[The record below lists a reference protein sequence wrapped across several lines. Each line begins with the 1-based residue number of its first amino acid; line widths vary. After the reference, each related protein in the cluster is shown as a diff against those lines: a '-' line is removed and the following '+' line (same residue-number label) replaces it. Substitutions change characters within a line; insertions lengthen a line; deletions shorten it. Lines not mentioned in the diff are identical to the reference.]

1 MPNLDYSVVIAT
13 YNRAEHLEGCLR
25 TFMDPAAEGL
35 EVVVVDDG
43 STDTSPM
50 LVRKLASE
58 SRGERIHLLQQSNYG
73 VSVARNRGV
82 AETRTPYVF
91 FLDDDDRWF
100 PWKVQAAQLL
110 VSQTPEAAM
119 VLLRIASFT
128 DEAQLDSFHQMPLE
142 VTSHASFF
150 DFYLNPPISI
160 YGSCNVGVRRDAFT
174 SVGGFD
180 PAFRSGGD
188 IDLFFRMSAQ
198 GRIMTAV
205 APVLVGNRANT
216 SGSLSKNSK
225 QQMQGAQLVLGRYM
239 RGELVGS
246 PKIMQSAMAR
256 FVLIRFWTLLNRGE
270 TALAGQFLRA
280 AAPILKTEMGLYFLV
295 HLHLV
300 LLKRR
305 LFSKEGAI
313 VPA

>member
-1 MPNLDYSVVIAT
+1 M
-13 YNRAEHLEGCLR
+13 
-25 TFMDPAAEGL
+25 
-35 EVVVVDDG
+35 VDDG
-43 STDTSPM
+43 STDSSPM

-58 SRGERIHLLQQSNYG
+58 SRGARIHLLQQSNSG
-73 VSVARNRGV
+73 VGAARNRGV
-82 AETRTPYVF
+82 AETKTPYVF

-100 PWKVQAAQLL
+100 PWTVQAAQQL

-128 DEAQLDSFHQMPLE
+128 DDAQLDGLHQTPLE

-150 DFYLNPPISI
+150 DFYLDPPISI

-180 PAFRSGGD
+180 RAFRSGGD

-198 GRIMTAV
+198 GRVLTAV

-225 QQMQGAQLVLGRYM
+225 QQMQGAQIVLGRYL
-239 RGELVGS
+239 RGELIGS
-246 PKIMQSAMAR
+246 PKTMQSAMTRYA
-256 FVLIRFWTLLNRGE
+256 LIRFRTLLNRGE
-270 TALAGQFLRA
+270 VVLAGQLLRDA
-280 AAPILKTEMGLYFLV
+280 TPILQMEKGYYFLAR
-295 HLHLV
+295 LHLV
-300 LLKRR
+300 LLKRK
-305 LFSKEGAI
+305 LFPRKMLS
-313 VPA
+313 